1 MVNIGCGIKLKCH
14 TLRTRLSSFF
24 HSRMADSQVRTAEKA
39 DLGGCGSVSSRL
51 YEGHEDEED
60 RDAGYK
66 LSLKEEPGIALS
78 TNNSSHFR
86 MQNENIV
93 FSVSRNL
100 GCQEGFP
107 K

>member
-1 MVNIGCGIKLKCH
+1 MCH
-14 TLRTRLSSFF
+14 P
-24 HSRMADSQVRTAEKA
+24 
-39 DLGGCGSVSSRL
+39 RL

-93 FSVSRNL
+93 FSLKELRVSGRLPQVSNA
-100 GCQEGFP
+100 
-107 K
+107 

>member
-1 MVNIGCGIKLKCH
+1 MCH
-14 TLRTRLSSFF
+14 P
-24 HSRMADSQVRTAEKA
+24 
-39 DLGGCGSVSSRL
+39 RL

-93 FSVSRNL
+93 FSASRNL
-100 GCQEGFP
+100 GCRQEGFP
-107 K
+107 KKVMPRLSLGG